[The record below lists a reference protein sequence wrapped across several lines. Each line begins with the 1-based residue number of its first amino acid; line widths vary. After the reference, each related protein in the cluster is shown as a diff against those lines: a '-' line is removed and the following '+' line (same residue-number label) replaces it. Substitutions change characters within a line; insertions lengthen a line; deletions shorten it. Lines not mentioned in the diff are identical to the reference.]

1 MQMPIRIPDVDP
13 LPLPGP
19 VWLFKF
25 LLLFTF
31 TLHLVAMNCALAG
44 GIAAVLNAV
53 RGRNPLHPFSRR
65 LAGELSRMLPVFLA
79 LTITLGVAVLLFVQV
94 LYGNLLYTSSILIGV
109 FWLSVIALVMAAYY
123 CYYYF
128 DAKRGETLGSIAAA
142 IVGRG
147 LPAVGSVHLQQQHDA
162 GAHAR
167 ALALDVPRPPGRR

>member
-44 GIAAVLNAV
+44 GVAAVLNAI

-79 LTITLGVAVLLFVQV
+79 LTITSRRGRAAVC
-94 LYGNLLYTSSILIGV
+94 
-109 FWLSVIALVMAAYY
+109 A
-123 CYYYF
+123 
-128 DAKRGETLGSIAAA
+128 
-142 IVGRG
+142 
-147 LPAVGSVHLQQQHDA
+147 GSVRQS
-162 GAHAR
+162 
-167 ALALDVPRPPGRR
+167 ALHQLNSDRRLSG